1 MLIRP
6 VDEDREKK
14 GDFNLQIVLKRKE
27 GGDCK
32 ERTPKELKHD

>member
-14 GDFNLQIVLKRKE
+14 GNLDLQIVLKRKE
-27 GGDCK
+27 GGGCK
-32 ERTPKELKHD
+32 ERTHKELKHD